1 MYIVNLSGSRSRSPK
16 DRDTRRYPPRDDTNG
31 DNPGNSYPRRPRYNE
46 GKFPMKISI
55 ELTLTQFELPPTIT
69 CLRLRNIP
77 YATRDNDV
85 KSFFAGIE
93 IVSDGILFKYDKT
106 GRPAGEC
113 YVRFG
118 SSNDCRKA
126 YEKNRSQFGGRIL
139 ELRPLSLWEFQAA
152 TNQEP
157 DDTGATFSA
166 NGGLGRREQ
175 FGGGN
180 GGPMYHSGGGGGGG
194 GGGGMNEKRKFPYDR
209 NDDNGNNVDKSPSE
223 QGRFDRRKNESS
235 SPRGDGEKSPSNMI
249 GGSMDDQNG
258 RKMMRGN
265 TSFPQKQLTQLPPG
279 YDQYRGQVLLMSNVH
294 FRATREEILHFL
306 RSFHPIEDTLKIH
319 RDSSG
324 RPTGH
329 AVVALTNPEDVPQ
342 ALKELNN
349 AFFLLR
355 KISVCVV

>member
-1 MYIVNLSGSRSRSPK
+1 MKVNI
-16 DRDTRRYPPRDDTNG
+16 
-31 DNPGNSYPRRPRYNE
+31 NSYENNKKLCSFSLEQRI
-46 GKFPMKISI
+46 KIKYPI
-55 ELTLTQFELPPTIT
+55 NLFILELPPTIT

-77 YATRDNDV
+77 YATRDHDV
-85 KSFFAGIE
+85 KSFFTGIE
-93 IVSDGILFKYDKT
+93 IAQEGILFKYDKT

-152 TNQEP
+152 TSQEP
-157 DDTGATFSA
+157 DESGATFSA

-175 FGGGN
+175 FGGG
-180 GGPMYHSGGGGGGG
+180 GGGGQMYHGGP
-194 GGGGMNEKRKFPYDR
+194 MNEKRKFPYER
-209 NDDNGNNVDKSPSE
+209 MDDNGNNDDKSPSD
-223 QGRFDRRKNESS
+223 QQRFDRRKGDSS
-235 SPRGDGEKSPSNMI
+235 SPHGGDGDKSPSNMM
-249 GGSMDDQNG
+249 GSGSMDEQNG

-265 TSFPQKQLTQLPPG
+265 NNNNSFIQKQLTQLPPG

-306 RSFHPIEDTLKIH
+306 RAFHPIEDTLKIH

-329 AVVALTNPEDVPQ
+329 AVVALTSTDDVIQ
-342 ALKELNN
+342 AMKELNN
-349 AFFLLR
+349 SLFLLR

>member
-1 MYIVNLSGSRSRSPK
+1 M
-16 DRDTRRYPPRDDTNG
+16 
-31 DNPGNSYPRRPRYNE
+31 
-46 GKFPMKISI
+46 
-55 ELTLTQFELPPTIT
+55 
-69 CLRLRNIP
+69 
-77 YATRDNDV
+77 
-85 KSFFAGIE
+85 KSFFTGIE
-93 IVSDGILFKYDKT
+93 IVQDGILFKYDKT

-152 TNQEP
+152 TSQEP
-157 DDTGATFSA
+157 DETGATFST

-175 FGGGN
+175 FGGQMYH
-180 GGPMYHSGGGGGGG
+180 GGP
-194 GGGGMNEKRKFPYDR
+194 MNEKRKFPYER
-209 NDDNGNNVDKSPSE
+209 NDDNGNNDDKSPSD
-223 QGRFDRRKNESS
+223 QQRFERRKGESS
-235 SPRGDGEKSPSNMI
+235 SPRGGDGDKSPSNMNV

-265 TSFPQKQLTQLPPG
+265 NNNNNNTSLIQKQLTQLPPG

-294 FRATREEILHFL
+294 FRATREEILQFL
-306 RSFHPIEDTLKIH
+306 RAFHPIEDTLKIH

-329 AVVALTNPEDVPQ
+329 AVVALTNAEDVPQ

-349 AFFLLR
+349 SFFLLR

>member
-1 MYIVNLSGSRSRSPK
+1 MFFAVFVY
-16 DRDTRRYPPRDDTNG
+16 
-31 DNPGNSYPRRPRYNE
+31 
-46 GKFPMKISI
+46 KIC
-55 ELTLTQFELPPTIT
+55 FVELPPTIT

-77 YATRDNDV
+77 YVTRDQEV
-85 KSFFAGIE
+85 KSFFTGIE
-93 IVSDGILFKYDKT
+93 IAQDGILFKYDKT

-126 YEKNRSQFGGRIL
+126 FEKNRLQFGGRIL

-152 TNQEP
+152 TSPEP

-166 NGGLGRREQ
+166 NGGGLNRREQ
-175 FGGGN
+175 FGGG
-180 GGPMYHSGGGGGGG
+180 GGGHMYHGGGS
-194 GGGGMNEKRKFPYDR
+194 MSEKRKFPYER
-209 NDDNGNNVDKSPSE
+209 NDDNGANDDKSPSD
-223 QGRFDRRKNESS
+223 QQQRFDRRKNDTT
-235 SPRGDGEKSPSNMI
+235 SPRGDGDKSPSNMM
-249 GGSMDDQNG
+249 GSGSMDEQGG
-258 RKMMRGN
+258 RKMVRGN
-265 TSFPQKQLTQLPPG
+265 PSFMQKQLTQLPPG

-294 FRATREEILHFL
+294 FRATREEILQFL

-329 AVVALTNPEDVPQ
+329 AVVALTNPDDVPQ
-342 ALKELNN
+342 AIKELNN
-349 AFFLLR
+349 SFFLLR